1 MIDLITGAELAERLR
16 FQGQTGAFREFC
28 KKTGIQ
34 PVPGRKDCYDPVA
47 VREKLNQAQG
57 IAQSTASA
65 SANLLEISKERRH
78 AA

>member
-1 MIDLITGAELAERLR
+1 MINLITSEELAKLLR
-16 FQGQTGAFREFC
+16 FDGATGAFRAFC
-28 KKTGIQ
+28 KRTGIK

-57 IAQSTASA
+57 IVPTSA
-65 SANLLEISKERRH
+65 IAGTNLLEISKERRH

>member
-28 KKTGIQ
+28 KKTGIH

-57 IAQSTASA
+57 IAQPTTAMG
-65 SANLLEISKERRH
+65 ANLLEISKERRH

>member
-1 MIDLITGAELAERLR
+1 MIDLITSAELAERLR
-16 FQGQTGAFREFC
+16 FQGPTGAFREFC

-57 IAQSTASA
+57 IMQSAASA
-65 SANLLEISKERRH
+65 GANLLEISKERRH

>member
-16 FQGQTGAFREFC
+16 FKGQTGAFREFC

-57 IAQSTASA
+57 IVPTSA
-65 SANLLEISKERRH
+65 IAGTNLLEISKERRH